1 MWGTVPPAT
10 APLPGMLGA
19 PLVGYQVVQM
29 GQPSQQRLWAPV
41 GMMEALHR
49 EQLPLDGVM
58 GLIQAE
64 PDRASGLGTVEAQDV
79 QLLQRP
85 RAHAAAAGDT
95 LP

>member
-1 MWGTVPPAT
+1 
-10 APLPGMLGA
+10 MLGA
-19 PLVGYQVVQM
+19 TLGGYQVVQM
-29 GQPSQQRLWAPV
+29 GQPSQRRLWAPV
-41 GMMEALHR
+41 GMMAALHH
-49 EQLPLDGVM
+49 EQLPLHGVM

-64 PDRASGLGTVEAQDV
+64 PDRASGLGTVGAQDV